1 MACETDGWGWD
12 ICRCLVTDSGGF
24 FFSLLLLNREPRSEE
39 RSAHTQTTQTEHN
52 ELGRPSAP
60 SPGKP
65 TAESEHGGVLSVN
78 GRKVGHVSSVQ
89 TGFKYKFLLFLAL
102 NASALPPGLL
112 YLLVLDS
119 CQIVIDGGG
128 HEYL

>member
-1 MACETDGWGWD
+1 M
-12 ICRCLVTDSGGF
+12 TDSGGF
-24 FFSLLLLNREPRSEE
+24 FFSPLLLNREPRSEE

-65 TAESEHGGVLSVN
+65 TAESEHGGVLAVN
-78 GRKVGHVSSVQ
+78 GRKVGHVSSAQ

-102 NASALPPGLL
+102 NASAPPPGLL
-112 YLLVLDS
+112 YLLVLDL